1 MAVIGQIFR
10 DSTPPNPEFR
20 IEKKTPPRQVGDL
33 SNAIA
38 LVGRVPFRSA
48 KVSAVFFRN
57 VRPRRE
63 DKHRKQQQQATSK
76 QQQQAKHIAGS
87 EARLV
92 GFGDLKPGLVPA
104 EIRERVEKCAISPA
118 RLRLL
123 GEARSS

>member
-1 MAVIGQIFR
+1 M
-10 DSTPPNPEFR
+10 
-20 IEKKTPPRQVGDL
+20 GDL
-33 SNAIA
+33 SNATA
-38 LVGRVPFRSA
+38 LVGRVPFLSA
-48 KVSAVFFRN
+48 KVSAVFTERCDLAGKTSITSN
-57 VRPRRE
+57 NN
-63 DKHRKQQQQATSK
+63 KQQASK
-76 QQQQAKHIAGS
+76 QAKHIAGS